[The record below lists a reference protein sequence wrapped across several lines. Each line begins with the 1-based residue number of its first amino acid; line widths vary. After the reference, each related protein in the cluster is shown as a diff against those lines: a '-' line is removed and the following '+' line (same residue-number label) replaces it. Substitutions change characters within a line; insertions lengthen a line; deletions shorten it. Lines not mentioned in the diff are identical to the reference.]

1 MAAEKQSL
9 WLRTMAGRL
18 VNALYP
24 PTCLTCPTLV
34 EQHGTLCPTCW
45 RATPFIFGTC
55 CDLCGVPLP
64 HSGSQ
69 MADAAPICD
78 DCLTTARPWEQGR
91 AALLYGERAR
101 RILIGLKYYDRQD
114 HAPVA
119 AAWLARASQPMIRP
133 DMLLAP
139 IPLAWLRLVKRR
151 YNQAALLSRFMAR
164 RLALEH
170 CPDLLVRTRATGTQ
184 DGRGR
189 AGRFANVEGAFA
201 PHPRRAHLIR
211 DRHILLVDDVMT
223 SGATLAAASEALL
236 AAGAASVRVSVL
248 ARVTRRG

>member
-1 MAAEKQSL
+1 MLAEKQST
-9 WLRTMAGRL
+9 WLRSASLR
-18 VNALYP
+18 VINALYP
-24 PTCLTCPTLV
+24 PTCMTCPAQV
-34 EQHGTLCPTCW
+34 HEHGTLCPDCW

-64 HSGSQ
+64 HSGIES
-69 MADAAPICD
+69 ADTAPICD

-101 RILIGLKYYDRQD
+101 RILLGLKYYDRQD
-114 HAPVA
+114 HAPIA
-119 AAWLARASQPMIRP
+119 AGWLARASAPMIRP
-133 DMLLAP
+133 DMLLTP
-139 IPLAWLRLVKRR
+139 VPLAWSRLVKRR
-151 YNQAALLSRFMAR
+151 YNQAALLSRLMAK
-164 RLALEH
+164 RLTLDH
-170 CPDLLVRTRATGTQ
+170 CPDLLIRTRATGTQ

-189 AGRFANVEGAFA
+189 AGRFANVAGAFA

-223 SGATLAAASEALL
+223 SGATLAACAEVLL

-248 ARVTRRG
+248 ARVTRMA